1 MAAPLLVPL
10 LLSCLLPTTTGAKE
24 EYERVVPGGEGPVGP
39 WYRGGPRS
47 TSLAEALALALAQEN
62 RRAALT
68 GVVSPVEEPG
78 AGGFLHP
85 VVESRG
91 RLENR
96 GRLAPRGLLEAR
108 GLAGA
113 RGVLETRGR
122 LGPQDVVAGRLD
134 PIGRLSRTDS
144 GLQRFLQ
151 AELELARV
159 ERLADMIVS
168 EAQAALVLE
177 QEVDWVQGGRLSEAG
192 AWIRGGRDT
201 DDGLWI
207 RNKVLPVFIEEE
219 EVVE

>member
-1 MAAPLLVPL
+1 MPAPLLVLL
-10 LLSCLLPTTTGAKE
+10 LLSCILPTIMFANVKE
-24 EYERVVPGGEGPVGP
+24 EYERALVPDGQGLAGP
-39 WYRGGPRS
+39 WYGGDRRP

-68 GVVSPVEEPG
+68 GVVSVG
-78 AGGFLHP
+78 AEGFLQP

-96 GRLAPRGLLEAR
+96 GRLTPRGLLEGR
-108 GLAGA
+108 GLGGA
-113 RGVLETRGR
+113 RGVVETRGR

-134 PIGRLSRTDS
+134 PIGRLSKTDS
-144 GLQRFLQ
+144 GLERFLQ

-168 EAQAALVLE
+168 DARAALVLE

-207 RNKVLPVFIEEE
+207 RNKVLPIFIYEE